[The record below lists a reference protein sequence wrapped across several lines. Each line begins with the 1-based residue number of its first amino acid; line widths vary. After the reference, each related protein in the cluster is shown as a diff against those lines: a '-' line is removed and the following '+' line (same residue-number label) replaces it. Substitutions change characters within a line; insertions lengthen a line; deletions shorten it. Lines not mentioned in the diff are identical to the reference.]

1 MFKREPSWLAEGLL
15 YDGAACG
22 FEINLKQCQT
32 LAVVAVTA
40 AGNVLPHLRRTTDF
54 LGGGLSLLG
63 FNSSG
68 LGRCLPVAAGWMQS
82 GSLPGTQQLLFCHC
96 LAVLLARVQQSS
108 LCVEQCLTDPFDT
121 LLVLLRNLQ

>member
-1 MFKREPSWLAEGLL
+1 M
-15 YDGAACG
+15 
-22 FEINLKQCQT
+22 
-32 LAVVAVTA
+32 
-40 AGNVLPHLRRTTDF
+40 
-54 LGGGLSLLG
+54 LG

-82 GSLPGTQQLLFCHC
+82 GSCLGLSSCCFCHC